1 MHTSREKAQQQQPSS
16 SDVNSKS
23 ARKGFRCSFP
33 SIRQIIYNVQWP
45 KVRVGDHIFREI
57 VELQSSRNPCFEHS
71 TDPHTLLRLVLSSCN
86 MRELKHVLS
95 ELGCVMDLYRNRQE
109 QLSIAYNVISNR
121 NVTCNGSSSAQFY
134 KSDAESKAG
143 IMNYGRCVNNSHNT
157 QSLAASECS
166 SVLSNW

>member
-1 MHTSREKAQQQQPSS
+1 MLISVYSSNNLQRPMAESACRRSYLPRNSR
-16 SDVNSKS
+16 
-23 ARKGFRCSFP
+23 
-33 SIRQIIYNVQWP
+33 I
-45 KVRVGDHIFREI
+45 
-57 VELQSSRNPCFEHS
+57 QSSRNPCFEHT

-95 ELGCVMDLYRNRQE
+95 ELGYVMDLYRTRQE

-143 IMNYGRCVNNSHNT
+143 IMNYGRCVNNSHNL
-157 QSLAASECS
+157 QSLAAPECS
-166 SVLSNW
+166 SILSNG